1 MSISPPEALSGKHMS
16 YIEGLK
22 HQTVDVCE
30 KCSRFGWLAPE
41 VMCDCLKRIHFE
53 YRLLCSNIP
62 DTYQTVS
69 FEQFVK
75 QDDPGLDKV
84 QQYSKKI
91 LKVREKGLGLHLH
104 NEKVGVGKTML
115 GVCVLLEAI
124 RNDQWVWFTSMT
136 RLLEDIR
143 KGYDDKGWR
152 QIIEWA
158 MFSTD
163 FLMIDELE
171 KFNNTE
177 SGWLT
182 DRLNDL
188 IQTRVN
194 YKRPFITTGNVML
207 GNVSDKYQKHLV
219 SRLESRQ
226 IEILIGGEEDYRIGT
241 QKKEKNNLLKD
252 L

>member
-1 MSISPPEALSGKHMS
+1 MP

-22 HQTVDVCE
+22 RQSVDVCE
-30 KCSRFGWLAPE
+30 TCNRFGWLAPD
-41 VMCDCLKRIHFE
+41 VMCDCLKMVHYE

-69 FEQFVK
+69 FDQFKK
-75 QDDPGLDKV
+75 QDDPGLEKV
-84 QQYSKKI
+84 QMYSRK
-91 LKVREKGLGLHLH
+91 LMKVRTKGLGIHLY
-104 NEKVGVGKTML
+104 NERIGVGKTML

-124 RNDQWVWFTSMT
+124 RNDKWVWFTTMT
-136 RLLEDIR
+136 RLLEDVR
-143 KGYDDKGWR
+143 KGYDDKGKR

-158 MFSTD
+158 MFNTD

-194 YKRPFITTGNVML
+194 YKRPFITTGNVSL
-207 GNVSDKYQKHLV
+207 EDISDKYQGHLI
-219 SRLESRQ
+219 SRLKSRQ
-226 IEILIGGEEDYRIGT
+226 IEVKVGGASEDYRVET
-241 QKKEKNNLLKD
+241 QEKEKKDLLKD

>member
-1 MSISPPEALSGKHMS
+1 MSIPPPESLSGIHMP
-16 YIEGLK
+16 YIERLK
-22 HQTVDVCE
+22 REVVDGCD
-30 KCSRFGWLAPE
+30 KCHLGWLKPGE
-41 VMCDCLKRIHFE
+41 KCDCLKKVHYE

-62 DTYQTVS
+62 DTYRLVS
-69 FEQFVK
+69 FDQFVK
-75 QDDPGLDKV
+75 KDDMGFV
-84 QQYSKKI
+84 QVEKYAQK
-91 LKVREKGLGLHLH
+91 LMALRDKGLGLHLY
-104 NEKVGVGKTML
+104 NVNVGVGKTML

-124 RNDQWVWFTSMT
+124 RNDQWVWFTSMS

-143 KGYDDKGWR
+143 KGYDDKEWR
-152 QIIEWA
+152 KVIEWA
-158 MFSTD
+158 LFNTD

-194 YKRPFITTGNVML
+194 YKRPIITTGNVSIS
-207 GNVSDKYQKHLV
+207 GITDKYQAHLI

-226 IEILIGGEEDYRIGT
+226 IELMVGGTTDYRMET
-241 QKKEKNNLLKD
+241 QKKEKNNFLKE

>member
-1 MSISPPEALSGKHMS
+1 MP
-16 YIEGLK
+16 YIEQLK
-22 HQTVDVCE
+22 REVVDGCDKCNLGWLNPNE
-30 KCSRFGWLAPE
+30 KCE
-41 VMCDCLKRIHFE
+41 CLKKVHYE

-62 DTYQTVS
+62 NTYRFVS
-69 FEQFVK
+69 FDQFVK
-75 QDDPGLDKV
+75 RTDKGFLEV
-84 QQYSKKI
+84 EAYSHKL
-91 LKVREKGLGLHLH
+91 LKMKENGLGLHLF
-104 NEKVGVGKTML
+104 NTNIGVGKTML
-115 GVCVLLEAI
+115 AVCVLLEAI
-124 RNDQWVWFTSMT
+124 RQDEWVWFTSMS

-143 KGYDDKGWR
+143 KGFDDKSWR

-158 MFSTD
+158 MFDTD

-194 YKRPFITTGNVML
+194 YKRPIITTGNVPMS
-207 GNVSDKYQKHLV
+207 GITDKYQAHLI

-226 IEILIGGEEDYRIGT
+226 IELMVGGTTDYRMET
-241 QKKEKNNLLKD
+241 QKKEKNNFLKE